1 MPRGLLIAASCA
13 FALSTALLAQ
23 AQNSTAPAA
32 PQTPPRVTGLPMQS
46 KTSNRPLFTPPAK
59 AAAKK
64 IPLKIKPV
72 SVRER
77 NRAETL
83 AAKGTK
89 ALLALHAREAMQE
102 FERAAKLDPEN
113 PRFAADAKIAREH
126 LVTELV
132 QQAHRAR
139 MHAHPMQARKLL
151 AEALQLDPHN
161 AEVTQHFDDLP
172 AVGAPGFDAKA
183 DIQVS
188 APPVELD
195 PLPGHHGFH
204 LYASAQTLLRQV
216 MQAWNIDASS
226 TSEVENQPVRFYVDH
241 VGFEQALHALELAT
255 NTFAVPL
262 DPARV
267 LFVPDTPQNR
277 LQYERLAMET
287 VRLPGVPEHE
297 RTHLIDIAH
306 NAFKIK
312 QATYDASQE
321 ALTLRGPERDL
332 KGFNETL
339 AQLLQGESEIL
350 LDVRMYEIDLT
361 HAHNV
366 GAELPN
372 QSTVFNIPSELNSVI
387 NNNQSLI
394 QQIISSGLAS
404 PGDYAAIAAILIGSG
419 AVTNSILNSPFAYFG
434 GGLTLTGLTF
444 GNGGVL
450 NGSLTASDVRSL
462 DQMQILAQNE
472 EDEEVRSGTRYPI
485 ITSSYS
491 SLSGSSTS
499 IAGLTSPGVSSALQ
513 SLGINSSSLLSTQE
527 TIPQVQY
534 ENLGLTLH
542 VTPSVTGR
550 DNVALKL
557 DLKLDTLEGQS
568 LNSIP
573 VLNDR
578 ELTAITTV
586 KPGSSA
592 MIVSSLSRQLSNAV
606 TGIPGL
612 SELPGFGNAT
622 NSNASRNISRLVI
635 VVTPR
640 IVRRVHAE
648 EAGPVILFHAH

>member
-1 MPRGLLIAASCA
+1 
-13 FALSTALLAQ
+13 
-23 AQNSTAPAA
+23 
-32 PQTPPRVTGLPMQS
+32 MQS
-46 KTSNRPLFTPPAK
+46 VTSERPLFAAQSK
-59 AAAKK
+59 AAANKK
-64 IPLKIKPV
+64 PKKQDAV
-72 SVRER
+72 SVRDR
-77 NRAETL
+77 NRAEAL
-83 AAKGTK
+83 AAKGTR
-89 ALLALHAREAMQE
+89 ALLAKQAREAMLD
-102 FERAAKLDPEN
+102 FEHAAKLDPEN
-113 PRFAADAKIAREH
+113 PRFEADAKIAREH

-132 QQAHRAR
+132 QQAHHAR
-139 MHAHPMQARKLL
+139 MQGHPMRAQKLL
-151 AEALQLDPHN
+151 TEALQLDPHN

-172 AVGAPGFDAKA
+172 PVGAAGFDAGK
-183 DIQVS
+183 DIQVEHS
-188 APPVELD
+188 
-195 PLPGHHGFH
+195 FH

-216 MQAWNIDASS
+216 MQAWNIDAAS

-241 VGFEQALHALELAT
+241 VGFEQALHAVELAT

-267 LFVPDTPQNR
+267 LFVPDTPENR

-287 VRLPGVPEHE
+287 VRLRGVPEHE
-297 RTHLIDIAH
+297 RTHLIEIAH
-306 NAFKIK
+306 NAFNIK
-312 QATYDASQE
+312 QASYDASQQ

-339 AQLLQGESEIL
+339 TQLLQGQSEIL

-394 QQIISSGLAS
+394 QEIISSGLAS

-419 AVTNSILNSPFAYFG
+419 AVTNSILDSPFAYFG

-444 GNGGVL
+444 GNGGTL
-450 NGSLTASDVRSL
+450 NGSLTASAVHSL
-462 DQMQILAQNE
+462 DQMQILAQNH

-491 SLSGSSTS
+491 NLSSSSTS

-513 SLGINSSSLLSTQE
+513 SLGISSSSLLSTEE

-534 ENLGLTLH
+534 EDLGLTLH

-550 DNVALKL
+550 GNVALKL

-592 MIVSSLSRQLSNAV
+592 MIMSSMSQQLSNAV

-622 NSNASRNISRLVI
+622 NSDASKNISRLVI

-648 EAGPVILFHAH
+648 EAGPVILFPAH

>member
-1 MPRGLLIAASCA
+1 ML
-13 FALSTALLAQ
+13 ALSTTALAQ
-23 AQNSTAPAA
+23 TQSSAARSQPQTRPAA
-32 PQTPPRVTGLPMQS
+32 SGRPMQS
-46 KTSNRPLFTPPAK
+46 VTSERPLFTPQSK
-59 AAAKK
+59 AAASKK
-64 IPLKIKPV
+64 PEKKKVV
-72 SVRER
+72 SVRDR
-77 NRAETL
+77 NRAEAL
-83 AAKGTK
+83 AAKGTR
-89 ALLALHAREAMQE
+89 ALLASHARAAMQD

-113 PRFAADAKIAREH
+113 PRFDADAKIAREH

-139 MHAHPMQARKLL
+139 MQEHPMQAQKLL
-151 AEALQLDPHN
+151 TEALQMDPHN

-172 AVGAPGFDAKA
+172 PVGAAGFDAGK

-188 APPVELD
+188 APPVVLD
-195 PLPGHHGFH
+195 PLPGRHSFH
-204 LYASAQTLLRQV
+204 LYASAQILLQRV
-216 MQAWNIDASS
+216 MQAWNIDATS
-226 TSEVENQPVRFYVDH
+226 TSEVKNEPVRFYVDQ
-241 VGFEQALHALELAT
+241 VGFEQALHAVELAT
-255 NTFAVPL
+255 DTFAVPL

-267 LFVPDTPQNR
+267 LFVPDTPENR

-287 VRLPGVPEHE
+287 VQLRGVPEHE
-297 RTHLIDIAH
+297 RTHLIEIAH
-306 NAFKIK
+306 NAFNIK
-312 QATYDASQE
+312 QANYDASQQ

-339 AQLLQGESEIL
+339 TQLLKGQSEIL

-434 GGLTLTGLTF
+434 GGLGLTGLTF

-450 NGSLTASDVRSL
+450 NGSLTASAVHSL
-462 DQMQILAQNE
+462 DQMQILAQNQ

-491 SLSGSSTS
+491 NLSSTGTS
-499 IAGLTSPGVSSALQ
+499 IPGLTSPGVSSALQ
-513 SLGINSSSLLSTQE
+513 SLGISSSSLLSTQE

-550 DNVALKL
+550 GNVALKL

-586 KPGSSA
+586 KPGASA
-592 MIVSSLSRQLSNAV
+592 MIMSSMSQQLSNAV

-622 NSNASRNISRLVI
+622 NSDASKNISRLVI

-648 EAGPVILFHAH
+648 EAGPVILFPAH

>member
-1 MPRGLLIAASCA
+1 MPRSLLIAASCVLT
-13 FALSTALLAQ
+13 LSTALLAH
-23 AQNSTAPAA
+23 AQSSAA
-32 PQTPPRVTGLPMQS
+32 PPAQQTSPTVTVQPMQS
-46 KTSNRPLFTPPAK
+46 RTSERALFPPPAK
-59 AAAKK
+59 AHAEKK
-64 IPLKIKPV
+64 QQQKPV
-72 SVRER
+72 SARDR
-77 NRAETL
+77 DRAEML
-83 AAKGTK
+83 AAKGTR
-89 ALLALHAREAMQE
+89 ALLAEHARAAMQD
-102 FERAAKLDPEN
+102 FVRAAKLDPEN
-113 PRFAADAKIAREH
+113 PRFTADAKIAREH

-132 QQAHRAR
+132 QQAHHAR
-139 MHAHPMQARKLL
+139 MHGHPMQARKLL

-172 AVGAPGFDAKA
+172 PVGAPGFDAST

-188 APPVELD
+188 APPVTLD
-195 PLPGHHGFH
+195 PLPGRHSFH
-204 LYASAQTLLRQV
+204 LYASAQTLLRLV
-216 MQAWNIDASS
+216 MQAWNIDATS

-241 VGFEQALHALELAT
+241 VSFEQALHAVELAT

-277 LQYERLAMET
+277 LQYERLSMET
-287 VRLPGVPEHE
+287 VRLPGVPERE
-297 RTHLIDIAH
+297 RTHLIEIAH
-306 NAFKIK
+306 NAFNIK
-312 QATYDASQE
+312 QASYDASQE

-332 KGFNETL
+332 KGFNQTL
-339 AQLLQGESEIL
+339 TQLLQGQSEIL

-361 HAHNV
+361 HAHNL
-366 GAELPN
+366 GAQLPN
-372 QSTVFNIPSELNSVI
+372 QSTVFNIPSELNSII

-394 QQIISSGLAS
+394 QEIISSGLAS

-419 AVTNSILNSPFAYFG
+419 EVTNSILNSPFAYFG

-450 NGSLTASDVRSL
+450 NGSLTASAVHSL
-462 DQMQILAQNE
+462 DQMQILAQNQ

-491 SLSGSSTS
+491 NLSSTGTS

-513 SLGINSSSLLSTQE
+513 SLGISSSSLLSTQE

-534 ENLGLTLH
+534 EDLGLTLH

-550 DNVALKL
+550 GNVALKL
-557 DLKLDTLEGQS
+557 DLKLDTLEGQT

-586 KPGSSA
+586 KPGASA
-592 MIVSSLSRQLSNAV
+592 MIVSSLSQQTANAV

-612 SELPGFGNAT
+612 SELPGFGDAT
-622 NSNASRNISRLVI
+622 NSNASKNISRLVI

-648 EAGPVILFHAH
+648 EAGPVILFPAH

>member
-1 MPRGLLIAASCA
+1 
-13 FALSTALLAQ
+13 
-23 AQNSTAPAA
+23 
-32 PQTPPRVTGLPMQS
+32 MQS
-46 KTSNRPLFTPPAK
+46 VTSERPLFAAQSK
-59 AAAKK
+59 AAANKK
-64 IPLKIKPV
+64 PKKQDAV
-72 SVRER
+72 SVRDR
-77 NRAETL
+77 NRAEAL
-83 AAKGTK
+83 AAKGTR
-89 ALLALHAREAMQE
+89 ALLAKQAREAMLD
-102 FERAAKLDPEN
+102 FEHAAKLDPEN
-113 PRFAADAKIAREH
+113 PRFEADAKIAREH

-132 QQAHRAR
+132 QQAHHAR
-139 MHAHPMQARKLL
+139 MQGHPMRAQKLL
-151 AEALQLDPHN
+151 TEALQLDPHN

-172 AVGAPGFDAKA
+172 PVGAAGFDAGK

-188 APPVELD
+188 APPVALD
-195 PLPGHHGFH
+195 PLPGEHSFH

-216 MQAWNIDASS
+216 MQAWNIDAAS

-241 VGFEQALHALELAT
+241 VGFEQALHAVELAT

-267 LFVPDTPQNR
+267 LFVPDTPENR

-287 VRLPGVPEHE
+287 VRLRGVPEHE
-297 RTHLIDIAH
+297 RTHLIEIAH
-306 NAFKIK
+306 NAFNIK
-312 QATYDASQE
+312 QASYDASQQ

-339 AQLLQGESEIL
+339 TQLLQGQSEIL

-394 QQIISSGLAS
+394 QEIISSGLAS

-419 AVTNSILNSPFAYFG
+419 AVTNSILDSPFAYFG

-444 GNGGVL
+444 GNGGTL
-450 NGSLTASDVRSL
+450 NGSLTASAVHSL
-462 DQMQILAQNE
+462 DQMQILAQNH

-491 SLSGSSTS
+491 NLSSSSTS

-513 SLGINSSSLLSTQE
+513 SLGISSSSLLSTEE

-534 ENLGLTLH
+534 EDLGLTLH

-550 DNVALKL
+550 GNVALKL

-592 MIVSSLSRQLSNAV
+592 MIMSSMSQQLSNAV

-622 NSNASRNISRLVI
+622 NSDASKNISRLVI

-648 EAGPVILFHAH
+648 EAGPVILFPAH

>member
-1 MPRGLLIAASCA
+1 
-13 FALSTALLAQ
+13 
-23 AQNSTAPAA
+23 
-32 PQTPPRVTGLPMQS
+32 MQS
-46 KTSNRPLFTPPAK
+46 VTSERPLFTPQSK
-59 AAAKK
+59 AAASKK
-64 IPLKIKPV
+64 PEKKKVV
-72 SVRER
+72 SVRDR
-77 NRAETL
+77 NRAEAL
-83 AAKGTK
+83 AAKGTR
-89 ALLALHAREAMQE
+89 ALLASHARAAMQD

-113 PRFAADAKIAREH
+113 PRFDADAKIAREH

-139 MHAHPMQARKLL
+139 MQEHPMQAQKLL
-151 AEALQLDPHN
+151 TEALQMDPHN

-172 AVGAPGFDAKA
+172 PVGAAGFDAGK

-188 APPVELD
+188 APPVVLD
-195 PLPGHHGFH
+195 PLPGRHSFH
-204 LYASAQTLLRQV
+204 LYASAQILLQRV
-216 MQAWNIDASS
+216 MQAWNIDATS
-226 TSEVENQPVRFYVDH
+226 TSEVKNEPVRFYVDQ
-241 VGFEQALHALELAT
+241 VGFEQALHAVELAT
-255 NTFAVPL
+255 DTFAVPL

-267 LFVPDTPQNR
+267 LFVPDTPENR

-287 VRLPGVPEHE
+287 VQLRGVPEHE
-297 RTHLIDIAH
+297 RTHLIEIAH
-306 NAFKIK
+306 NAFNIK
-312 QATYDASQE
+312 QANYDASQQ

-339 AQLLQGESEIL
+339 TQLLKGQSEIL

-434 GGLTLTGLTF
+434 GGLGLTGLTF

-450 NGSLTASDVRSL
+450 NGSLTASAVHSL
-462 DQMQILAQNE
+462 DQMQILAQNQ

-491 SLSGSSTS
+491 NLSSTGTS
-499 IAGLTSPGVSSALQ
+499 IPGLTSPGVSSALQ
-513 SLGINSSSLLSTQE
+513 SLGISSSSLLSTQE

-550 DNVALKL
+550 GNVALKL

-586 KPGSSA
+586 KPGASA
-592 MIVSSLSRQLSNAV
+592 MIMSSMSQQLSNAV

-622 NSNASRNISRLVI
+622 NSDASKNISRLVI

-648 EAGPVILFHAH
+648 EAGPVILFPAH